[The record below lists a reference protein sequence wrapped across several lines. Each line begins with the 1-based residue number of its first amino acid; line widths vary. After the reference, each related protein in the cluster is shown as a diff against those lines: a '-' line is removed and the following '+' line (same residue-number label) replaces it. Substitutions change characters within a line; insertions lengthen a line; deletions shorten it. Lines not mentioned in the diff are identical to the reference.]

1 MGWEESYTR
10 LRSERELTPD
20 DLGRLAEAA
29 YMLGREDEHL
39 RALERAYQAHLDA
52 GAARAAARCA
62 FWSGL
67 TLLLRGE
74 AARANGWFGRA
85 ERLLE
90 RERDDCVERGY
101 LLVPA
106 LLAQVG
112 RDDEAACATAAQA
125 AAIGERFGDRDL
137 VALVVQEQGH
147 ALVRLGRVEQGLRLI
162 DETMVAVVAGEL
174 SPIVTGLI
182 YCNTIAFCQGALE
195 LGRAREWTDALAEWC
210 ERQPDMVAHTGVCL
224 VHRAEILEL
233 AGDWDVALEEA
244 RRAGERFDPAS
255 ADAGH
260 AAYRQAEVHRVRGD
274 LAAAERAYREAS
286 RCGFEPQPGIAL
298 LRLAQGRED
307 AAAGGIRRALSEATD
322 PLRRL
327 RLLPACVQI
336 MLAAGDGAAARAAS
350 DELEQL
356 AARHDSGMARAL
368 AAHAAGAVA
377 LAEGDAGAALTALR
391 RACRTWQELGVPYEA
406 ARARVLVALAC
417 RRLGDEDAAALELEA
432 AGDTFARLG
441 AADDT
446 APVRTDAP
454 HGLTPRQLEVL
465 RLVAAGQTNRE
476 IAAALVISEHTVAR
490 HVQNILATLRLRSRT
505 AAGAFAFE
513 HDLLRGQK

>member
-1 MGWEESYTR
+1 MPARRARRPAALLVG
-10 LRSERELTPD
+10 PD
-20 DLGRLAEAA
+20 
-29 YMLGREDEHL
+29 
-39 RALERAYQAHLDA
+39 
-52 GAARAAARCA
+52 
-62 FWSGL
+62 
-67 TLLLRGE
+67 LLLRGE

-90 RERDDCVERGY
+90 RERDDCVEQGY

-174 SPIVTGLI
+174 SPIVTGLV

-195 LGRAREWTDALAEWC
+195 LRPGARVDRRAGRWC

-244 RRAGERFDPAS
+244 RRAGERFRGRPPPTPATRPIARPRS
-255 ADAGH
+255 TACAGTSPLPRRPT
-260 AAYRQAEVHRVRGD
+260 ARR
-274 LAAAERAYREAS
+274 
-286 RCGFEPQPGIAL
+286 
-298 LRLAQGRED
+298 
-307 AAAGGIRRALSEATD
+307 AAAGSSRSPASPSCDWRKGAGTPPRPGSAGRSPRPRIRCDACAAPGVRRDHARGRRRRGRASGE
-322 PLRRL
+322 R
-327 RLLPACVQI
+327 
-336 MLAAGDGAAARAAS
+336 
-350 DELEQL
+350 ELERL
-356 AARHDSGMARAL
+356 AARHDSGMVRAL

-391 RACRTWQELGVPYEA
+391 RACAAWQELGVPYEA
-406 ARARVLVALAC
+406 ARARVLVGA
-417 RRLGDEDAAALELEA
+417 RVPRLGDEDAAALELEA

-441 AADDT
+441 AADEWHGRP
-446 APVRTDAP
+446 ARTDAP
-454 HGLTPRQLEVL
+454 HGHGLTPRQLEVL

-513 HDLLRGQK
+513 HDLSTWSEMTTLAAHAVG